1 MKAQNRVFADAV
13 PSSLAHLDRMRTQ
26 TQSFLFQTRLVPP
39 SPAGRHAVVAVLG
52 GAEASTTS
60 SFQQALVDCCS

>member
-13 PSSLAHLDRMRTQ
+13 PSSPARLDRMRTQ
-26 TQSFLFQTRLVPP
+26 PQSFLLQTGLVPP
-39 SPAGRHAVVAVLG
+39 SPHGRHAVVTVLG

-60 SFQQALVDCCS
+60 SFQPALVDCCS